1 MEQLN
6 LMAECSAF
14 AIMIC
19 LSAIVGLYYGC
30 VERKQNTVSDYL
42 LGGRDMTLIPI
53 TISLIASHI
62 SGITL
67 LGVPPET
74 YIHGTQYALTGM
86 GFVLTGIIVEKFYLP
101 VFYELQLTS
110 MYEYLEYRF
119 DGNVRS
125 LMSIIYAFSLM
136 LYIPVVIYIPALA
149 FSQVTGLNVH
159 TVTKI
164 ICSVC
169 IFYTTIGGLKAV
181 VWTDAIQGFFT
192 AMSLIAVIVMGLKS
206 IGGLRNMIKANE
218 EGDRIEFFRM
228 DPDPFLRNSF
238 WTTSIGSLINS
249 IAYLGLNPSTV
260 QRFVALPTYKLA
272 RNALMYLMLGV
283 STITSMTVLIGML
296 IYAKYKNCDP
306 STANYIEDNKSLL
319 PYYVM
324 DIAASYP
331 GITGIF
337 VAGLVSAALS
347 TMSAHLN
354 NVSGTIYEDLI
365 VKMMGKRYSE
375 LTASIIM
382 KFTVIVMGVMCGIL
396 VLMVEQLKGIL
407 QMAVSLNSVTLG
419 AFLSVFTLGIGFP
432 FVNTRGAIYAI
443 IASLGVSIWI
453 TFGTQIAIMN
463 DELKFSEKNISITG
477 CPIDLQFKDK
487 IDYSGLYRMN
497 EDVYVSPNVQK
508 VFTLSYMYF
517 GTIGTVVGMAVGI
530 IVSLVFPS
538 KQSIDPKLLTPCIR
552 KYMHYEHKGK
562 TKSDEIK
569 IKELKSA
576 ESQDTPL

>member
-181 VWTDAIQGFFT
+181 VWTDAIQGFFHCYVT
-192 AMSLIAVIVMGLKS
+192 NSCHRHGI
-206 IGGLRNMIKANE
+206 E
-218 EGDRIEFFRM
+218 EHR
-228 DPDPFLRNSF
+228 
-238 WTTSIGSLINS
+238 
-249 IAYLGLNPSTV
+249 
-260 QRFVALPTYKLA
+260 RFA
-272 RNALMYLMLGV
+272 
-283 STITSMTVLIGML
+283 
-296 IYAKYKNCDP
+296 
-306 STANYIEDNKSLL
+306 
-319 PYYVM
+319 
-324 DIAASYP
+324 
-331 GITGIF
+331 
-337 VAGLVSAALS
+337 
-347 TMSAHLN
+347 
-354 NVSGTIYEDLI
+354 
-365 VKMMGKRYSE
+365 
-375 LTASIIM
+375 
-382 KFTVIVMGVMCGIL
+382 
-396 VLMVEQLKGIL
+396 
-407 QMAVSLNSVTLG
+407 
-419 AFLSVFTLGIGFP
+419 
-432 FVNTRGAIYAI
+432 
-443 IASLGVSIWI
+443 
-453 TFGTQIAIMN
+453 
-463 DELKFSEKNISITG
+463 
-477 CPIDLQFKDK
+477 
-487 IDYSGLYRMN
+487 
-497 EDVYVSPNVQK
+497 
-508 VFTLSYMYF
+508 
-517 GTIGTVVGMAVGI
+517 
-530 IVSLVFPS
+530 
-538 KQSIDPKLLTPCIR
+538 
-552 KYMHYEHKGK
+552 EHDKGK
-562 TKSDEIK
+562 
-569 IKELKSA
+569 
-576 ESQDTPL
+576 